1 MQPPAAA
8 TYFGSNSW
16 LLEIAGLRVLVD
28 PWLVDALV
36 FPPGPWLLK
45 GELPQPW
52 PIPEHL
58 DLLLLT
64 QGLADHAHP
73 ATLARL
79 PKDLPVVGS
88 AAAAKVVKGLGFS
101 QVTSLSPGQQHQQGD
116 LLIQASAGARVP
128 LVENGYLLEWP
139 EGSLYL
145 EPHGVLDPALPQR
158 PVDTVISPV
167 IDLGLPL
174 AGNFITGASVL
185 PDLIDRFQPQQVLA
199 STTGGDVQ
207 FSGLISRFL
216 EASAPDT
223 QPNTNADGSMITMP
237 VPGQPIMLKSTKG

>member
-1 MQPPAAA
+1 MLAMP
-8 TYFGSNSW
+8 
-16 LLEIAGLRVLVD
+16 
-28 PWLVDALV
+28 
-36 FPPGPWLLK
+36 
-45 GELPQPW
+45 
-52 PIPEHL
+52 PIPPRTER
-58 DLLLLT
+58 DKTMAKPNDAEVISVPNLL
-64 QGLADHAHP
+64 QAKVGGPISQADMHMIEKAEE
-73 ATLARL
+73 AL
-79 PKDLPVVGS
+79 KDLRADFGQWLEEEVGKLE
-88 AAAAKVVKGLGFS
+88 AAAKVVKGLGFS

-216 EASAPDT
+216 EASAPGT
-223 QPNTNADGSMITMP
+223 EPTTVADGCGITMP

>member
-101 QVTSLSPGQQHQQGD
+101 QVTSLSPGQHHNRE
-116 LLIQASAGARVP
+116 ISTSRPP
-128 LVENGYLLEWP
+128 LVPACL
-139 EGSLYL
+139 SLRMATCWSG
-145 EPHGVLDPALPQR
+145 PKARCIWNPTVCSTLPCR
-158 PVDTVISPV
+158 
-167 IDLGLPL
+167 
-174 AGNFITGASVL
+174 SV
-185 PDLIDRFQPQQVLA
+185 P
-199 STTGGDVQ
+199 ST
-207 FSGLISRFL
+207 
-216 EASAPDT
+216 P
-223 QPNTNADGSMITMP
+223 
-237 VPGQPIMLKSTKG
+237 

>member
-101 QVTSLSPGQQHQQGD
+101 QVTSLSPGQHHQQGD
-116 LLIQASAGARVP
+116 LHIQASAGARVP

-216 EASAPDT
+216 EASATGTEPTTVASD
-223 QPNTNADGSMITMP
+223 SRITMP

>member
-1 MQPPAAA
+1 MKPPAAA

-52 PIPEHL
+52 PIPEGL

-73 ATLARL
+73 ATLAQL
-79 PKDLPVVGS
+79 PKHLPVVGS
-88 AAAAKVVKGLGFS
+88 PAAAKVVKGLGFS

-223 QPNTNADGSMITMP
+223 QPTTIADGSMITMP